1 MHRTVT
7 STRVSIKTIKSRES
21 GYLLGNQV
29 IFIGVVTRRMSGT
42 DTVKCIGLM
51 EVATKVSGKMEFSM
65 VLAQC
70 HFLMVALKKEYLKT
84 MCTNSQQQILH
95 SRTKYEPRSC

>member
-7 STRVSIKTIKSRES
+7 NTRVSIKTTKSRES

-29 IFIGVVTRRMSGT
+29 IYIEGVTRRTSGT

-51 EVATKVSGKMEFSM
+51 EVATKVSGKTEFSM

-70 HFLMVALKKEYLKT
+70 HFPMVALKKGFLKT
-84 MCTNSQQQILH
+84 MYTNSQQQILH
-95 SRTKYEPRSC
+95 SKTKYEPRSC